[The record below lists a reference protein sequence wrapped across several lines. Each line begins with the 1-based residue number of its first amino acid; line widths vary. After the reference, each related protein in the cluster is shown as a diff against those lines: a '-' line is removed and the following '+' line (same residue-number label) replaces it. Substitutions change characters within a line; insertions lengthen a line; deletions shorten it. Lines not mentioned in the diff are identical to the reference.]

1 MHKIRNSKEFEEIHH
16 TKSNGERAR
25 MQNRPGIAPG
35 EILTRIIMRLQT
47 LRIRNG
53 ISGLG

>member
-1 MHKIRNSKEFEEIHH
+1 MHSKEFEEIHH

-35 EILTRIIMRLQT
+35 EILARIVMRLQT